1 MPYQIIQNK
10 TLPADA
16 PAGGAALLELSGST
30 LRLKAVAADHLKIE
44 TMQDGKSVRINSRNV
59 SQAAGDHTA
68 VSIKPNKSADGT
80 GAVTGLEVSPR
91 FAASMGGSNLRAI
104 LGDPLLK
111 AGSGDLTGSV
121 VAFEANID
129 FGVSGTRTIT
139 GDISA
144 FSSFLAIPSTYTYS
158 GDIAFLRVRAI
169 NIKAWDYFLNIDDAS
184 TGIETLA
191 SGTYSTAE
199 GYLKIVIGTTDYR
212 IPYYSGTD

>member
-10 TLPADA
+10 VLPADA
-16 PAGGAALLELSGST
+16 PAGGAQALEWFSSG
-30 LRLKAVAADHLKIE
+30 LRLKTDDHLKLE
-44 TMQDGKSVRINSRNV
+44 TMVDGRSVRINSRNV

-80 GAVTGLEVSPR
+80 GAMTGLEVSPR

-111 AGSGDLTGSV
+111 AGSGDLTGAV

-139 GDISA
+139 GNINA

-169 NIKAWDYFLNIDDAS
+169 NIKAWDYFLDLDDAS
-184 TGIETLA
+184 TGVETLA
-191 SGTYSTAE
+191 SGTYSTAQ
-199 GYLKIVIGTTDYR
+199 GYLKIKIGGTDYR
-212 IPYYSGTD
+212 LPYYDAVD